1 MASLALVDE
10 ANKRRWQQ
18 VASINGELQDE
29 AWRTRQEGETT
40 ERNE

>member
-1 MASLALVDE
+1 MASLALVYE